1 MPMGDV
7 GFLVIFPMPENNDM
21 GFAEFMGRT
30 GAILMG
36 RKSFET
42 VLGFG
47 VGWPYVKPVFV

>member
-1 MPMGDV
+1 MPMWDV
-7 GFLVIFPMPENNDM
+7 GFLVIFPMPENTDM